1 MGVSLVVVATPSSR
15 ENNLARMVCS
25 MLNAIRERKQVEGRM
40 DPYQLL
46 TRQAEKSSWRNWP
59 AASRA
64 VLPVMARERSA
75 ACLPVWF
82 PSVVYIEPT
91 NACNANCVFCPR
103 GVMTR
108 PVGYMEMGLYRG
120 IVDQVAKL
128 GPSELRLFHYG
139 EPMLHPELPEMI
151 RYAHEQGLVARFQTN
166 GLAITRERVA
176 ALLGAGMNYIGV
188 SVNGLVARD
197 YETIR
202 PGHSFETLTRN
213 LLLLRE
219 VIQASGTPC
228 HIHLNA
234 HVDRDEVRERD
245 ADIRSF
251 KKHWLTVADSL
262 SISGLSLY
270 DRIAVVRRG
279 EVSENALEEL
289 PRRSDGEVLCAEPFD
304 RMVIKWDGRVSPC
317 CADYDG
323 RLILGD
329 VTRQRVEEVWNGAE
343 AQRLREAVRE
353 RRYGDVPLCRTCPK
367 FYSKPYNVVFV
378 RKKFTDTRSPRQELE
393 LI

>member
-1 MGVSLVVVATPSSR
+1 M
-15 ENNLARMVCS
+15 ED
-25 MLNAIRERKQVEGRM
+25 KM
-40 DPYQLL
+40 DAYELL
-46 TRQAEKSSWRNWP
+46 TRQKGKTSWRNWP

-64 VLPVMARERSA
+64 VLPLMARERA
-75 ACLPVWF
+75 AGCLPVWF

-103 GVMTR
+103 RVMTR
-108 PVGYMEMGLYRG
+108 PVGYMDLGLYHG
-120 IVDQVAKL
+120 IVDQIADL

-139 EPMLHPELPEMI
+139 EPMLHPDLPEMI
-151 RYAHEQGLVARFQTN
+151 RYAHERELVARFQTN
-166 GLAITRERVA
+166 GLALTHERIA
-176 ALLGAGMNYIGV
+176 ELLSAGMNYIGV

-219 VIQASGTPC
+219 DVQASGVSC

-234 HVDRDEVRERD
+234 HVDREEVRERD
-245 ADIRSF
+245 ADIQAF

-289 PRRSDGEVLCAEPFD
+289 VRRSDEEVLCAEPFD

-343 AQRLREAVRE
+343 AQSLRAAVRE
-353 RRYGDVPLCRTCPK
+353 RRYTDVPLCRTCPK
-367 FYSKPYNVVFV
+367 FYSTPYNVVFV
-378 RKKFTDTRSPRQELE
+378 RKAFTDARSPRQELE